1 VWSGRRAPTNSIQLE
16 IGSPISVRRLV
27 SFGAIF
33 VVIQV
38 AATLGQRLLGQYG
51 AVLVSAVGGL
61 ASSASS
67 TAAVASLSQRGDVQ
81 PIVAALATVL
91 ASVSSMLANLPIVYR
106 ETRDRV
112 LIRNLLAI
120 FLLIAALG
128 LIALGVWS
136 VLRPA
141 SA

>member
-1 VWSGRRAPTNSIQLE
+1 M
-16 IGSPISVRRLV
+16 RRLV